1 MICVGTQPFIRAG
14 WVQRGG
20 TEEWCHLRSG
30 LEVGRDLRRQDRC
43 CLWAPLQEKMPH
55 LSAWM
60 EMEWCGIWR
69 TRLCNLICVYLIC
82 IWVNVCLFLYCGH
95 ASVCMLCACVFL
107 LLCVCKSMRLEKYRL
122 FYVAFVLCFSV
133 SLVGGW
139 LNESFGQR
147 LRYQKVWFGS
157 GGERGRQE
165 RRKTNLY
172 LWLLES

>member
-1 MICVGTQPFIRAG
+1 MCVFFCIAGTQ
-14 WVQRGG
+14 V
-20 TEEWCHLRSG
+20 
-30 LEVGRDLRRQDRC
+30 
-43 CLWAPLQEKMPH
+43 
-55 LSAWM
+55 
-60 EMEWCGIWR
+60 
-69 TRLCNLICVYLIC
+69 
-82 IWVNVCLFLYCGH
+82 
-95 ASVCMLCACVFL
+95 CACCVRVFL